1 MQIVT
6 QVRHFVYKHSNW
18 INILS
23 NTVRVN
29 IVQYIRL
36 FISSYIQTVVL
47 WVLQPLRV
55 LSFPSLSRGE
65 VHHKFSE
72 FLGNSFSLAAQHWST
87 LWDRGQNV
95 LPHSTVTPKFQIF
108 SSLFCLMAVFFFF
121 SDVCP
126 QRAALHSKRQPLFIL
141 IWVIVQISQ
150 HTALYVHS
158 NTSPWAWC
166 MTRSL
171 SKICVRFHSSDVLMI
186 SWVGVYD
193 ESTGFSLYSLCCKGS
208 THQQREQF

>member
-55 LSFPSLSRGE
+55 LSFPSLSRRGSSSQVQWVPWQQLQPRGATLVNTVGQGAE
-65 VHHKFSE
+65 CPPSQHSHPEISNIFKP
-72 FLGNSFSLAAQHWST
+72 FLSHGS
-87 LWDRGQNV
+87 
-95 LPHSTVTPKFQIF
+95 
-108 SSLFCLMAVFFFF
+108 FFFF